1 MEGILVKIKKV
12 FSSLMALGLATTL
25 AACGGNTDSANTE
38 KDNADQATTE
48 DTAENAEETTDG
60 ATEDNAEETTD
71 DQGENTEEDA
81 EASEEVENF
90 EAQTSDDTLVLG
102 LKDLNGDF
110 LVGWTNN
117 ANDVVVR
124 KLLGI
129 EGNSGYAT
137 VVQDENGQWITN
149 PAVVD
154 GEPKVTEN
162 EDGSKTFQYK
172 IKEDLKWSDG
182 EPITADD
189 YLYGNLIFTHPSY
202 IPVTGSTSIG
212 ADSLKGYEAYHTG
225 KDADGNDVDFF
236 EGQKKIDDYT
246 FEFTIDSAFLPYF
259 EEAALASADVF
270 PLHVVSENL
279 VLNEDGTK
287 LVAKDGYE
295 PSEEE
300 IQKYKDDL
308 QKQIDNLNA
317 DFEENVE
324 EPGEDASED
333 DKAAYEEEKAA
344 HDEEV
349 KILEDK
355 MNGDVDPS
363 LQLIEQA
370 MLNIYNE
377 YRVNPTVTTGP
388 YMFDEFKNNMVKLSL
403 NPNYAGNAKGDKATV
418 PHIIVQTVNSNIA
431 IDLLENGDI
440 DIWESEADGGKI
452 DQMRAAADAG
462 KIKFNEFE
470 RSGYGNLTF
479 LTDRGNTQYKEVRQ
493 AIAHLMDRN
502 SFVQSYAGGYGVVTN
517 GMYGQSQW
525 MYKEKGADLESDP
538 NMINYQLNID
548 TANELLDKTPF
559 TFEADGKTPWDKA
572 KADEEFAS
580 NADNFDY
587 YRYDENGKRLVVNQY
602 GSDESPITTL
612 ISNQLPN
619 NAKQV
624 GMEYNVTAGNFA
636 TLLQYYTSPTED
648 AEYTAF
654 NMGTNF
660 APIFDPWYQ
669 YNSKGSDNKTRTNDP
684 KVDEITEKLR
694 RIAPDDKEAF
704 LDEWM
709 KFQLWYN
716 DYLPEIPLY
725 ANLFHTGYTNR
736 VEGFDINT
744 PTWQFADQ
752 VNAITIAK

>member
-1 MEGILVKIKKV
+1 
-12 FSSLMALGLATTL
+12 MALGLATTL

-48 DTAENAEETTDG
+48 DTAENAEETTDD
-60 ATEDNAEETTD
+60 ASEDNAEETTD
-71 DQGENTEEDA
+71 NEDENTEEDA

-102 LKDLNGDF
+102 LADLNGDF
-110 LVGWTNN
+110 YGGWTNN
-117 ANDVVVR
+117 TNDVTVR

-129 EGNSGYAT
+129 EGNNGYST
-137 VVQDENGQWITN
+137 VVQDENGQWVNN
-149 PAVVD
+149 PAVLD

-162 EDGSKTFQYK
+162 EDGSKTYQYK

-182 EPITADD
+182 EPVKSDD
-189 YLYGNLIFTHPSY
+189 YLYGSLIFTHPSF
-202 IPVTGSTSIG
+202 IPVTGSTTIG
-212 ADSLKGYEAYHTG
+212 SDSLKGYEAYHTG

-246 FEFTIDSAFLPYF
+246 FEFTVDSSFLPYF
-259 EEAALASADVF
+259 EEAALASASPF
-270 PLHVVSENL
+270 PLHAVSENL

-324 EPGEDASED
+324 EPGADASED

-344 HDEEV
+344 HEEEV

-370 MLNIYNE
+370 MLNIYNN

-431 IDLLENGDI
+431 VDLLENGDI

-479 LTDRGNTQYKEVRQ
+479 LTDRGNTKYKEVRQ

-538 NMINYQLNID
+538 NMINYQLNLD

-587 YRYDENGKRLVVNQY
+587 YRYDENGNRLVVNQY

-684 KVDEITEKLR
+684 AVDEITEKLR

-704 LDEWM
+704 LEEWM

-725 ANLFHTGYTNR
+725 SNLFHTGYTNR

>member
-1 MEGILVKIKKV
+1 MKIKKV

-48 DTAENAEETTDG
+48 DTAA
-60 ATEDNAEETTD
+60 EDNAEETTD
-71 DQGENTEEDA
+71 EASEDNAEETTEGENTEEDA

-102 LKDLNGDF
+102 LADLNGDF
-110 LVGWTNN
+110 YGGWTNN
-117 ANDVVVR
+117 TNDVTVR

-129 EGNSGYAT
+129 EGNSGYST
-137 VVQDENGQWITN
+137 VVQDENGQWVNN
-149 PAVVD
+149 PTVLD

-162 EDGSKTFQYK
+162 EDGSKTYQYK

-189 YLYGNLIFTHPSY
+189 YLYGSLIFTHPSF
-202 IPVTGSTSIG
+202 IPVTGSTTIG
-212 ADSLKGYEAYHTG
+212 SDSLKGYEAYHTG

-246 FEFTIDSAFLPYF
+246 FEFTVDSSFLPYF
-259 EEAALASADVF
+259 EEAALASASPF
-270 PLHVVSENL
+270 PLHAVSENL

-324 EPGEDASED
+324 EPGADASED

-344 HDEEV
+344 HEEEV

-370 MLNIYNE
+370 MLNIYNN

-431 IDLLENGDI
+431 VDLLENGDI

-479 LTDRGNTQYKEVRQ
+479 LTDRGNTKYKEVRQ

-538 NMINYQLNID
+538 NMINYQLNLD

-587 YRYDENGKRLVVNQY
+587 YRYDENGNRLVVNQY

-684 KVDEITEKLR
+684 AVDEITEKLR

-704 LDEWM
+704 LEEWM

-725 ANLFHTGYTNR
+725 SNLFHTGYTNR

>member
-1 MEGILVKIKKV
+1 
-12 FSSLMALGLATTL
+12 MALGLATTL

-38 KDNADQATTE
+38 KDNAEQATTE
-48 DTAENAEETTDG
+48 DTSAEETTDE
-60 ATEDNAEETTD
+60 ASEDNAEETTE
-71 DQGENTEEDA
+71 GENTEEDA

-102 LKDLNGDF
+102 LADLNGDF
-110 LVGWTNN
+110 YGGWTNN
-117 ANDVVVR
+117 ANDVTVR

-129 EGNSGYAT
+129 EGNSGYST
-137 VVQDENGQWITN
+137 VVQDENGQWVNN
-149 PAVVD
+149 PAVLD

-162 EDGSKTFQYK
+162 EDGSKTYQYK

-182 EPITADD
+182 EPVKSDD
-189 YLYGNLIFTHPSY
+189 YLYGSLIFTHPSF
-202 IPVTGSTSIG
+202 IPVTGSTTIG
-212 ADSLKGYEAYHTG
+212 SDSLKGYEAYHTG

-246 FEFTIDSAFLPYF
+246 FEFTVDSSFLPYF
-259 EEAALASADVF
+259 EEAALASASPF
-270 PLHVVSENL
+270 PLHAVSENL

-324 EPGEDASED
+324 EPGADASED

-344 HDEEV
+344 HEEEV

-370 MLNIYNE
+370 MLNIYNN

-431 IDLLENGDI
+431 VDLLENGDI

-479 LTDRGNTQYKEVRQ
+479 LTDRGNTKYKEVRQ

-538 NMINYQLNID
+538 NMINYQLNLD

-587 YRYDENGKRLVVNQY
+587 YRYDENGNRLVVNQY

-684 KVDEITEKLR
+684 AVDEITEKLR

-704 LDEWM
+704 LEEWM

-725 ANLFHTGYTNR
+725 SNLFHTGYTNR

>member
-38 KDNADQATTE
+38 KDNAEQATTE
-48 DTAENAEETTDG
+48 DTSAEETTDD
-60 ATEDNAEETTD
+60 ANKDNAEETTD

-102 LKDLNGDF
+102 LADLNGDF
-110 LVGWTNN
+110 YGGWTNN
-117 ANDVVVR
+117 ANDVTVR

-129 EGNSGYAT
+129 EGNSGYST
-137 VVQDENGQWITN
+137 VVQDENGQWVNN
-149 PAVVD
+149 PAVLD

-162 EDGSKTFQYK
+162 EDGSKTYQYK

-182 EPITADD
+182 EPVKSDD
-189 YLYGNLIFTHPSY
+189 YLYGSLIFTHPSF
-202 IPVTGSTSIG
+202 IPVTGSTTIG
-212 ADSLKGYEAYHTG
+212 SDSLKGYEAYHTG
-225 KDADGNDVDFF
+225 KDAEGNDVDFF

-246 FEFTIDSAFLPYF
+246 FEFTVDSSFLPYF
-259 EEAALASADVF
+259 EEAALASASPF
-270 PLHVVSENL
+270 PLHAVSENL

-324 EPGEDASED
+324 EPGADASED

-344 HDEEV
+344 HEEEV

-370 MLNIYNE
+370 MLNIYND

-431 IDLLENGDI
+431 VDLLENGDI

-479 LTDRGNTQYKEVRQ
+479 LTDRGNTKYKEVRQ

-538 NMINYQLNID
+538 NMINYQLNLD

-587 YRYDENGKRLVVNQY
+587 FRYDENGKRLVVNQY

-684 KVDEITEKLR
+684 AVDEITEKLR

-704 LDEWM
+704 LEEWM

-725 ANLFHTGYTNR
+725 SNLFHTGYTNR

>member
-1 MEGILVKIKKV
+1 
-12 FSSLMALGLATTL
+12 MALGLATTL

-48 DTAENAEETTDG
+48 DTAA
-60 ATEDNAEETTD
+60 EDNAEETTD
-71 DQGENTEEDA
+71 EASEDNAEETTEGENTEEDA

-102 LKDLNGDF
+102 LADLNGDF
-110 LVGWTNN
+110 YGGWTNN
-117 ANDVVVR
+117 TNDVTVR

-129 EGNSGYAT
+129 EGNSGYST
-137 VVQDENGQWITN
+137 VVQDENGQWVNN
-149 PAVVD
+149 PTVLD

-162 EDGSKTFQYK
+162 EDGSKTYQYK

-189 YLYGNLIFTHPSY
+189 YLYGSLIFTHPSF
-202 IPVTGSTSIG
+202 IPVTGSTTIG
-212 ADSLKGYEAYHTG
+212 SDSLKGYEAYHTG

-246 FEFTIDSAFLPYF
+246 FEFTVDSSFLPYF
-259 EEAALASADVF
+259 EEAALASASPF
-270 PLHVVSENL
+270 PLHAVSENL

-324 EPGEDASED
+324 EPGADASED

-344 HDEEV
+344 HEEEV

-370 MLNIYNE
+370 MLNIYNN

-431 IDLLENGDI
+431 VDLLENGDI

-479 LTDRGNTQYKEVRQ
+479 LTDRGNTKYKEVRQ

-538 NMINYQLNID
+538 NMINYQLNLD

-587 YRYDENGKRLVVNQY
+587 YRYDENGNRLVVNQY

-684 KVDEITEKLR
+684 AVDEITEKLR

-704 LDEWM
+704 LEEWM

-725 ANLFHTGYTNR
+725 SNLFHTGYTNR

>member
-1 MEGILVKIKKV
+1 MKIKKV

-38 KDNADQATTE
+38 KDNAEQATTE
-48 DTAENAEETTDG
+48 DTSAEETTDE
-60 ATEDNAEETTD
+60 ASEDNAEETTE
-71 DQGENTEEDA
+71 GENTEEDA

-102 LKDLNGDF
+102 LADLNGDF
-110 LVGWTNN
+110 YGGWTNN
-117 ANDVVVR
+117 ANDVTVR

-129 EGNSGYAT
+129 EGNSGYST
-137 VVQDENGQWITN
+137 VVQDENGQWVNN
-149 PAVVD
+149 PAVLD

-162 EDGSKTFQYK
+162 EDGSKTYQYK

-182 EPITADD
+182 EPVKSDD
-189 YLYGNLIFTHPSY
+189 YLYGSLIFTHPSF
-202 IPVTGSTSIG
+202 IPVTGSTTIG
-212 ADSLKGYEAYHTG
+212 SDSLKGYEAYHTG

-246 FEFTIDSAFLPYF
+246 FEFTVDSSFLPYF
-259 EEAALASADVF
+259 EEAALASASPF
-270 PLHVVSENL
+270 PLHAVSENL

-324 EPGEDASED
+324 EPGADASED

-344 HDEEV
+344 HEEEV

-370 MLNIYNE
+370 MLNIYNN

-431 IDLLENGDI
+431 VDLLENGDI

-479 LTDRGNTQYKEVRQ
+479 LTDRGNTKYKEVRQ

-538 NMINYQLNID
+538 NMINYQLNLD

-587 YRYDENGKRLVVNQY
+587 YRYDENGNRLVVNQY

-684 KVDEITEKLR
+684 AVDEITEKLR

-704 LDEWM
+704 LEEWM

-725 ANLFHTGYTNR
+725 SNLFHTGYTNR